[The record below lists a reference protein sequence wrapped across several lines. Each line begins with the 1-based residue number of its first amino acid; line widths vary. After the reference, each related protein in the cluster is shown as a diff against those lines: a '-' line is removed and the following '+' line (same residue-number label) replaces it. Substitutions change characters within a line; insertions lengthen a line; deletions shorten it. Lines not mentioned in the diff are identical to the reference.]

1 MRTCLTLRKQLFR
14 NRKLLLAY
22 SIGAAPMVTTADV
35 STGTAAD
42 AASAGDTTS
51 LAARMVN
58 SSTDLDDYI
67 MPVSTFSAS
76 TLFASKQSWCK

>member
-1 MRTCLTLRKQLFR
+1 MRTCLTLRKQLIR
-14 NRKLLLAY
+14 NRKLLRAC
-22 SIGAAPMVTTADV
+22 STGAAPMVTTADI

-51 LAARMVN
+51 LAARMVK

-67 MPVSTFSAS
+67 MPVSTLFAS
-76 TLFASKQSWCK
+76 TSFASKQKLL